1 MKSRLCGIPFGR
13 LKTNYIQM
21 KILLVDDHTLFR
33 NGLKMLLDTLPE
45 YEVTGEA
52 SNGKEF
58 LGLIANSDYD
68 IVFLDIEMPE
78 INGIEAAKR
87 AIELKPDLKII
98 TLSMYGDEEYYD
110 QMVDAG
116 AKGFLLK
123 NTNLQE
129 VKTAIDTVMSGG
141 NYFSQELMQS
151 LLRNYKSVKETKG
164 TEAELSERE
173 IEILLLICSGLSNQ
187 QIGDTLFI
195 SKRTVEKHRANI
207 LSKSNC
213 KNTAGLVM

>member
-1 MKSRLCGIPFGR
+1 
-13 LKTNYIQM
+13 M

-33 NGLKMLLDTLPE
+33 NGLKMLLDTLPG

-58 LGLIANSDYD
+58 LELIARYDYD
-68 IVFLDIEMPE
+68 IIFLDIEMPE
-78 INGIEAAKR
+78 INGIEAAKM
-87 AIELKPDLKII
+87 AIEQKPELKII

-164 TEAELSERE
+164 PEAELSERE

-213 KNTAGLVM
+213 KNTAGLVMYAIKNQMIEM

>member
-1 MKSRLCGIPFGR
+1 ME
-13 LKTNYIQM
+13 
-21 KILLVDDHTLFR
+21 ILLVDDHTLFR
-33 NGLKMLLDTLPE
+33 NGLKMLLDTLPG

-58 LGLIANSDYD
+58 LELIQKHDYD

-78 INGIEAAKR
+78 IGGIEAAGK

-129 VKTAIDTVMSGG
+129 VKSAIDTVMNGG

-151 LLRNYKSVKETKG
+151 LLRNYKLVKEAK
-164 TEAELSERE
+164 ESEVELSERE

-187 QIGDTLFI
+187 EIGDQLFI

-207 LSKSNC
+207 LVKSNC
-213 KNTAGLVM
+213 KNTAGLVMYAIKNQLIEM

>member
-1 MKSRLCGIPFGR
+1 
-13 LKTNYIQM
+13 M

-33 NGLKMLLDTLPE
+33 NGLKMLLDTLPG

-52 SNGKEF
+52 SNGRDF
-58 LGLIANSDYD
+58 LDLITKNDYD

-78 INGIEAAKR
+78 INGIDAARK
-87 AIELKPDLKII
+87 AIEHKSELKII

-123 NTNLQE
+123 NTNLLE
-129 VKTAIDTVMSGG
+129 VRTAIDTVMSGG
-141 NYFSQELMQS
+141 NYFSQELMQN
-151 LLRNYKSVKETKG
+151 LLRNYKAIHETK
-164 TEAELSERE
+164 EPDAELSERE

-187 QIGDTLFI
+187 KIGDQLFI

-207 LSKSNC
+207 LCKTNC
-213 KNTAGLVM
+213 KNTAGLVMYAIKYQLIKT

>member
-1 MKSRLCGIPFGR
+1 MMKCI
-13 LKTNYIQM
+13 I
-21 KILLVDDHTLFR
+21 VDDEPLAR
-33 NGLKMLLDTLPE
+33 EGMKMNI
-45 YEVTGEA
+45 GEL
-52 SNGKEF
+52 SNLHLVGEFEDAATANEF
-58 LGLIANSDYD
+58 LQSNDVD
-68 IVFLDIEMPE
+68 IMFLDIEMPE

-87 AIELKPDLKII
+87 ATELYPELRII

-129 VKTAIDTVMSGG
+129 VKTAIDTVMNGG
-141 NYFSQELMQS
+141 NYFSQELMQNM
-151 LLRNYKSVKETKG
+151 LRNYKSVKEHKEPG
-164 TEAELSERE
+164 SELSDRE

-187 QIGDTLFI
+187 EIGDQLFI

-207 LSKSNC
+207 LDKTNC
-213 KNTAGLVM
+213 KNTAGLVMYAIKNQMIVM

>member
-1 MKSRLCGIPFGR
+1 ME
-13 LKTNYIQM
+13 
-21 KILLVDDHTLFR
+21 ILLVDDHTLFR
-33 NGLKMLLDTLPE
+33 NGLKMLLDTLPG

-58 LGLIANSDYD
+58 LELIAKHDYD

-87 AIELKPDLKII
+87 AIELKPELKII

-151 LLRNYKSVKETKG
+151 LLRNYKSVKETKEP
-164 TEAELSERE
+164 EAELSERE

-187 QIGDTLFI
+187 EIGDQLFI

-207 LSKSNC
+207 LSKTNC
-213 KNTAGLVM
+213 KNTAGLVMYAIKNQLIEM

>member
-1 MKSRLCGIPFGR
+1 MR
-13 LKTNYIQM
+13 
-21 KILLVDDHTLFR
+21 ILLVDDHTLFR
-33 NGLKMLLDTLPE
+33 KGLKMLLSTRPG

-52 SNGKEF
+52 ANGKDF
-58 LGLIANSDYD
+58 LELNLKYNYD

-87 AIELKPDLKII
+87 AIEQKPELKII

-110 QMVDAG
+110 QMIEAG

-129 VKTAIDTVMSGG
+129 VKTAIDTVMAGG
-141 NYFSQELMQS
+141 NYFSQELMQN
-151 LLRNYKSVKETKG
+151 LLRNYKSIRESKEPD
-164 TEAELSERE
+164 AELSERE

-187 QIGDTLFI
+187 KIGDQLFI

-207 LSKSNC
+207 LCKTNC
-213 KNTAGLVM
+213 KNTAGLVMYAIKNQLIDM

>member
-1 MKSRLCGIPFGR
+1 
-13 LKTNYIQM
+13 M

-33 NGLKMLLDTLPE
+33 NGLKMLLDTLPG

-58 LGLIANSDYD
+58 LEMIRRDHYD

-78 INGIEAAKR
+78 INGIEAAKL
-87 AIELKPDLKII
+87 AVEINPNLKII

-141 NYFSQELMQS
+141 NYFSQELMQN
-151 LLRNYKSVKETKG
+151 LLRNYKLTKEQKG
-164 TEAELSERE
+164 SESELSERE
-173 IEILLLICSGLSNQ
+173 VEILLLISEGLSNQ
-187 QIGDTLFI
+187 EIGDRLFI

-207 LSKSNC
+207 LDKTNC
-213 KNTAGLVM
+213 KNTAGLIMYAIKNQLIEP

>member
-1 MKSRLCGIPFGR
+1 MR
-13 LKTNYIQM
+13 
-21 KILLVDDHTLFR
+21 ILLVDDHTLFR
-33 NGLKMLLDTLPE
+33 NGLKMLLDTLPG

-52 SNGKEF
+52 SNGRDF
-58 LGLIANSDYD
+58 LDLIAKHDYD

-78 INGIEAAKR
+78 INGIDAARK
-87 AIELKPDLKII
+87 AIEQKPELKII

-110 QMVDAG
+110 RMIDAG

-129 VKTAIDTVMSGG
+129 VKTAIDTVISGG
-141 NYFSQELMQS
+141 NYFSQELMQN
-151 LLRNYKSVKETKG
+151 LLRNYKAIHETK
-164 TEAELSERE
+164 EPDAELSERE

-187 QIGDTLFI
+187 KIGDQLFI

-207 LSKSNC
+207 LCKTNN
-213 KNTAGLVM
+213 KNTAGLVMYAIKNQLIKT

>member
-1 MKSRLCGIPFGR
+1 MR
-13 LKTNYIQM
+13 
-21 KILLVDDHTLFR
+21 ILLVDDHTLFR
-33 NGLKMLLDTLPE
+33 NGLKMLLDTLPG

-52 SNGKEF
+52 SNGRDF
-58 LGLIANSDYD
+58 LDLITKHDYD

-78 INGIEAAKR
+78 INGIEAARK
-87 AIELKPDLKII
+87 AIEQKPDLKII

-129 VKTAIDTVMSGG
+129 VRSAIDTVMTGG
-141 NYFSQELMQS
+141 NYFSQELMQN
-151 LLRNYKSVKETKG
+151 LLRNYKAIHDTKEPD
-164 TEAELSERE
+164 AELSERE

-187 QIGDTLFI
+187 KIGDQLFI

-207 LSKSNC
+207 LCKTNN
-213 KNTAGLVM
+213 KNTAGLVIYAIKNQLIKT

>member
-1 MKSRLCGIPFGR
+1 
-13 LKTNYIQM
+13 M
-21 KILLVDDHTLFR
+21 KILLVDDHNLFR
-33 NGLKMLLDTLPE
+33 NGLKMLLDTLHG

-58 LGLIANSDYD
+58 LEIIVKNDYD

-78 INGIEAAKR
+78 INGIEAARR
-87 AIELKPDLKII
+87 AIEYKPDLKII

-129 VKTAIDTVMSGG
+129 VKTAIDTVMDGG
-141 NYFSQELMQS
+141 NYFSQELMQN
-151 LLRNYKSVKETKG
+151 LLRSYKTIKESK
-164 TEAELSERE
+164 EQEVELSDRE

-187 QIGDTLFI
+187 EIGDRLFI

-207 LSKSNC
+207 LCKTNC
-213 KNTAGLVM
+213 KNAAGLVMYAIKNQIVN

>member
-1 MKSRLCGIPFGR
+1 ME
-13 LKTNYIQM
+13 
-21 KILLVDDHTLFR
+21 ILLVDDHTLFR
-33 NGLKMLLDTLPE
+33 NGLKMLLDTLPG
-45 YEVTGEA
+45 YNVTGEA

-58 LGLIANSDYD
+58 LELIAKYDYD
-68 IVFLDIEMPE
+68 IIFLDIEMPE
-78 INGIEAAKR
+78 INGIEAANK

-151 LLRNYKSVKETKG
+151 LLRNYKSIKESK
-164 TEAELSERE
+164 EPESELSERE

-187 QIGDTLFI
+187 EIGDRLFI

-207 LSKSNC
+207 LCKSNC
-213 KNTAGLVM
+213 KNTAGLVMYAIKNQMIEM

>member
-1 MKSRLCGIPFGR
+1 MEI
-13 LKTNYIQM
+13 I
-21 KILLVDDHTLFR
+21 LVDDHTLFR
-33 NGLKMLLDTLPE
+33 NGLKMLLDTLSG
-45 YEVTGEA
+45 YKVTGEA

-58 LGLIANSDYD
+58 LELIQIHDYD

-78 INGIEAAKR
+78 INGIEAARR

-129 VKTAIDTVMSGG
+129 VKTAIDTVMNGG

-151 LLRNYKSVKETKG
+151 LLRNYKSVKDIKEPET
-164 TEAELSERE
+164 ELSERE
-173 IEILLLICSGLSNQ
+173 VEILLLICSGLSNQ
-187 QIGDTLFI
+187 EIGDQLFI

-207 LSKSNC
+207 LSKTNC
-213 KNTAGLVM
+213 KNTAGLVMYAIKNQMIQM

>member
-1 MKSRLCGIPFGR
+1 
-13 LKTNYIQM
+13 M
-21 KILLVDDHTLFR
+21 KILLVDDHNLIR
-33 NGLKMLLDTLPE
+33 NGLKMLLDTLHG
-45 YEVTGEA
+45 YEVAGEA

-58 LGLIANSDYD
+58 LEIILKNDYD

-78 INGIEAAKR
+78 INGIEAARR

-129 VKTAIDTVMSGG
+129 VKTAIDTVMDGG
-141 NYFSQELMQS
+141 NYFSQELMQN
-151 LLRNYKSVKETKG
+151 LLRSYKTIKESK
-164 TEAELSERE
+164 EQEVELSDRE

-187 QIGDTLFI
+187 EIGDRLFI

-207 LSKSNC
+207 LCKTNC
-213 KNTAGLVM
+213 KNAAGLVMYAIKNQIVN

>member
-1 MKSRLCGIPFGR
+1 ME
-13 LKTNYIQM
+13 
-21 KILLVDDHTLFR
+21 ILLVDDHTLFR
-33 NGLKMLLDTLPE
+33 NGLKMLLDTLNG
-45 YEVTGEA
+45 YKVTGEA

-58 LGLIANSDYD
+58 LELLVKHDYD

-87 AIELKPDLKII
+87 AIDLKPALKII

-123 NTNLQE
+123 NTNIQE

-141 NYFSQELMQS
+141 NYFSQELMQN
-151 LLRNYKSVKETKG
+151 LLRNYRSAREQKEP
-164 TEAELSERE
+164 EADLSDRE

-187 QIGDTLFI
+187 EIGDQLFI

-207 LSKSNC
+207 LCKTSC
-213 KNTAGLVM
+213 KNTAGLVMYAIKHQLIAM

>member
-1 MKSRLCGIPFGR
+1 ME
-13 LKTNYIQM
+13 
-21 KILLVDDHTLFR
+21 ILLVDDHTLFR
-33 NGLKMLLDTLPE
+33 NGLKMLLDTLPG

-58 LGLIANSDYD
+58 LELIAKHDYD

-78 INGIEAAKR
+78 LNGIEAAKR

-129 VKTAIDTVMSGG
+129 VKTAIDTVMNGG

-151 LLRNYKSVKETKG
+151 MLRNYKSIKEAR
-164 TEAELSERE
+164 EPEVELSERE
-173 IEILLLICSGLSNQ
+173 IEILLLICSELSNQ
-187 QIGDTLFI
+187 EIGDKLFI

-207 LSKSNC
+207 HCKTNC
-213 KNTAGLVM
+213 KNTAGLVMYAIKNQMIEI

>member
-1 MKSRLCGIPFGR
+1 
-13 LKTNYIQM
+13 M
-21 KILLVDDHTLFR
+21 KILLVDDHNLFR
-33 NGLKMLLDTLPE
+33 NGLKMLLDTLHG

-58 LGLIANSDYD
+58 LEIIVKNDYD

-78 INGIEAAKR
+78 INGIEAGRR

-129 VKTAIDTVMSGG
+129 VKTAIDTVMDGG
-141 NYFSQELMQS
+141 NYFSQELMQN
-151 LLRNYKSVKETKG
+151 LLRSYKTIKESK
-164 TEAELSERE
+164 EQEVELSDRE

-187 QIGDTLFI
+187 EIGDRLFI

-207 LSKSNC
+207 LCKTNC
-213 KNTAGLVM
+213 KNAAGLVMYAIKNQIVN

>member
-1 MKSRLCGIPFGR
+1 MR
-13 LKTNYIQM
+13 
-21 KILLVDDHTLFR
+21 ILLVDDHTLFR
-33 NGLKMLLDTLPE
+33 NGLKMLLDTLPG
-45 YEVTGEA
+45 YQVTGEA
-52 SNGKEF
+52 SNGRDF
-58 LGLIANSDYD
+58 LDLVAKNDYD

-78 INGIEAAKR
+78 INGIDAARK
-87 AIELKPDLKII
+87 AIESKPELKII

-129 VKTAIDTVMSGG
+129 VRTAIDTVMAGG
-141 NYFSQELMQS
+141 NYFSQELMQN
-151 LLRNYKSVKETKG
+151 LLRNYKAIHESKE
-164 TEAELSERE
+164 ADADLSERE

-187 QIGDTLFI
+187 KIGDQLFI

-207 LSKSNC
+207 LCKTSS
-213 KNTAGLVM
+213 KNTAGLVMYAIKNQLIKT

>member
-1 MKSRLCGIPFGR
+1 
-13 LKTNYIQM
+13 M

-33 NGLKMLLDTLPE
+33 NGLKMLLDTLPG

-52 SNGKEF
+52 SNGRDF
-58 LGLIANSDYD
+58 LDLITKNDYD

-78 INGIEAAKR
+78 INGIDAARK
-87 AIELKPDLKII
+87 AIEHKPELKII

-110 QMVDAG
+110 QMVGAG

-123 NTNLQE
+123 NTNLLE
-129 VKTAIDTVMSGG
+129 VRTAIDTVMSGG
-141 NYFSQELMQS
+141 NYFSQELMQN
-151 LLRNYKSVKETKG
+151 LLRNYNAIHETK
-164 TEAELSERE
+164 EPDAELSERE

-187 QIGDTLFI
+187 KIGDQLFI

-207 LSKSNC
+207 LCKTNC
-213 KNTAGLVM
+213 KNTAGLVMYAIKYQLIKT

>member
-1 MKSRLCGIPFGR
+1 ME
-13 LKTNYIQM
+13 
-21 KILLVDDHTLFR
+21 ILLVDDHSLFR
-33 NGLKMLLDTLPE
+33 NGLKMLLHTLPG

-52 SNGKEF
+52 ANGRAF
-58 LGLIANSDYD
+58 LDLIAKHDYD
-68 IVFLDIEMPE
+68 IIFLDIEMPD

-87 AIELKPDLKII
+87 AIEIKPDLRII

-110 QMVDAG
+110 QMIDAG

-129 VKTAIDTVMSGG
+129 VKTAIDTVMTGG
-141 NYFSQELMQS
+141 NYFSQELMQN
-151 LLRNYKSVKETKG
+151 LLRNYRSIREVKDQ
-164 TEAELSERE
+164 EAELSDRE

-187 QIGDTLFI
+187 EIGERLFI

-207 LSKSNC
+207 LCKTCC
-213 KNTAGLVM
+213 KNTAGLVMYAIKNQLITM

>member
-1 MKSRLCGIPFGR
+1 ME
-13 LKTNYIQM
+13 
-21 KILLVDDHTLFR
+21 ILLVDDHTLFR
-33 NGLKMLLDTLPE
+33 NGLKMLLDTIPG
-45 YEVTGEA
+45 YNVTGEA

-58 LGLIANSDYD
+58 LELIAKYDYD
-68 IVFLDIEMPE
+68 IIFLDIEMPE

-87 AIELKPDLKII
+87 AIELKPELKII

-141 NYFSQELMQS
+141 NYFSQELMQN
-151 LLRNYKSVKETKG
+151 LLRNYKSIKESKEP
-164 TEAELSERE
+164 EAELSERE

-187 QIGDTLFI
+187 EIGDRLFI

-207 LSKSNC
+207 LCKSNC
-213 KNTAGLVM
+213 KNTAGLVMYAIKNQMIEM

>member
-1 MKSRLCGIPFGR
+1 
-13 LKTNYIQM
+13 M

-33 NGLKMLLDTLPE
+33 NGLKMLLDTLPG

-58 LGLIANSDYD
+58 LELIAKSDYD

-87 AIELKPDLKII
+87 AIELKPELKII

-129 VKTAIDTVMSGG
+129 VKTAIDTVMNGG

-151 LLRNYKSVKETKG
+151 LLRNYKSIKDVKEP
-164 TEAELSERE
+164 EAELSERE

-187 QIGDTLFI
+187 EIGDRLFI

-207 LSKSNC
+207 HSKTNC
-213 KNTAGLVM
+213 KNAAGLVMYAIKNQLIVM

>member
-1 MKSRLCGIPFGR
+1 
-13 LKTNYIQM
+13 M

-33 NGLKMLLDTLPE
+33 NGLKMLLDTLPG

-58 LGLIANSDYD
+58 LELISRYDYD
-68 IVFLDIEMPE
+68 IIFLDIEMPE

-87 AIELKPDLKII
+87 ALELKPELKII

-129 VKTAIDTVMSGG
+129 VKTAIDTVMNGG
-141 NYFSQELMQS
+141 NYFSQELMQN
-151 LLRNYKSVKETKG
+151 LLRNYKSIRESKG
-164 TEAELSERE
+164 PDADLSERE
-173 IEILLLICSGLSNQ
+173 VEILLLICSGLSNQ
-187 QIGDTLFI
+187 QIGDQLFI

-207 LSKSNC
+207 LCKTSC
-213 KNTAGLVM
+213 KNTAGLVMYAIKNQLIVM

>member
-1 MKSRLCGIPFGR
+1 ME
-13 LKTNYIQM
+13 
-21 KILLVDDHTLFR
+21 ILLVDDHTLFR
-33 NGLKMLLDTLPE
+33 NGLKMLLDTLNG
-45 YEVTGEA
+45 YKVTGEA

-58 LGLIANSDYD
+58 LELIVKHDYD

-87 AIELKPDLKII
+87 AIDLKPALKII

-123 NTNLQE
+123 NTNIQE

-141 NYFSQELMQS
+141 NYFSQELMQN
-151 LLRNYKSVKETKG
+151 LLRNYRSAREQKEP
-164 TEAELSERE
+164 EADLSDRE

-187 QIGDTLFI
+187 EIGDQLFI

-207 LSKSNC
+207 LCKTSC
-213 KNTAGLVM
+213 KNTAGLVMYAIKHQLIAM

>member
-1 MKSRLCGIPFGR
+1 
-13 LKTNYIQM
+13 
-21 KILLVDDHTLFR
+21 
-33 NGLKMLLDTLPE
+33 MLLDTLPG

-58 LGLIANSDYD
+58 LELISRYDYD
-68 IVFLDIEMPE
+68 IIFLDIEMPE

-87 AIELKPDLKII
+87 ALELKPELKII

-129 VKTAIDTVMSGG
+129 VKTAIDTVMNGG
-141 NYFSQELMQS
+141 NYFSQELMQN
-151 LLRNYKSVKETKG
+151 LLRNYKSIRESKG
-164 TEAELSERE
+164 PDADLSERE
-173 IEILLLICSGLSNQ
+173 VEILLLICSGLSNQ
-187 QIGDTLFI
+187 QIGDQLFI

-207 LSKSNC
+207 LCKTGC
-213 KNTAGLVM
+213 KNTAGLVMYAIKNQLIVM